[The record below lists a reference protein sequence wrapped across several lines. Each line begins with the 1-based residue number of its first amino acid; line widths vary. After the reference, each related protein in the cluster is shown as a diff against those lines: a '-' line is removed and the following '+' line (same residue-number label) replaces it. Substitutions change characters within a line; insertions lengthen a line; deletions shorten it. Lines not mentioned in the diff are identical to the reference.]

1 VNLQGQTPEST
12 SASVPM
18 GMGSAEHR
26 PPESVHAETEGV
38 PRRVEEHPEGRT
50 GLVLVPGRAE
60 LEHRRLGG
68 VEVVDDHV
76 KMHLLGHLLGRP
88 SRWGVGLHLLER
100 DALTVLRADFSPVEE
115 TSTFQSYIAP

>member
-1 VNLQGQTPEST
+1 
-12 SASVPM
+12 M

-38 PRRVEEHPEGRT
+38 PLRVEEHPEGRT
-50 GLVLVPGRAE
+50 GLVLVPGSAE

-115 TSTFQSYIAP
+115 TSTFQSNIAP